1 MSSQF
6 AASFHSASKASA
18 TTLFIL
24 SRMPDLAA
32 PLVRVER
39 GGVEEAIHLGHLAVV
54 DAGGRLQASLGDPGR
69 VTYFRSCAKPFQ
81 AIGSLSAGIAA
92 RYELGAEHIAIM
104 AASHNGEPRHVE
116 IVRDLLRRAG
126 IAESDLQ
133 CGAHWP
139 YYEPAATAARQQMD
153 EPLAV
158 FNNCSGKHAGM
169 LAAARAPG
177 APLDTY
183 LDPTHPV
190 QQRIRDTV
198 EALTR
203 CPPAEIHYG
212 IDGCSAPNA
221 AVPLTAMA
229 RSFAALMTATDE
241 TPRTV
246 AAAMTQHPYLIGG
259 TDRFDTRLMEVTSG
273 RLLAKGGAAG
283 AHCTGDRRSGRGLA
297 VKLDS
302 GDGTWTA
309 VAVMAALEQP
319 GWLDQGESEALSSF
333 AMPTLRN
340 HKRVAVGTVR
350 PVFRDLVTAV

>member
-1 MSSQF
+1 
-6 AASFHSASKASA
+6 
-18 TTLFIL
+18 
-24 SRMPDLAA
+24 MPNPAA

-39 GGVEEAIHLGHLAVV
+39 GGVEEALHLGHLAVV
-54 DAGGRLQASLGDPGR
+54 DAGGQLHASLGDAAR

-92 RYELGAEHIAIM
+92 RYELGAEQIAIM

-116 IVRDLLRRAG
+116 MVRDLLRRTG
-126 IAESDLQ
+126 IAESALQ

-139 YYEPAATAARQQMD
+139 YYEPAATAARHQLD

-169 LAAARAPG
+169 LAAAHG
-177 APLDTY
+177 LDAPLDTY
-183 LDPTHPV
+183 LDPGHPV
-190 QQRIRDTV
+190 QQHIRGV
-198 EALTR
+198 IEAFTGCLPSDIR
-203 CPPAEIHYG
+203 YG

-221 AVPLTAMA
+221 AVPLSALA
-229 RSFAALMTATDE
+229 RSFAALVTSSDE
-241 TPRTV
+241 AAGAV
-246 AAAMTQHPYLIGG
+246 VAAMTQHPFLIGG

-309 VAVMAALEQP
+309 VAVMAALERL
-319 GWLDQGESEALSSF
+319 GWLEQAERDALGNF
-333 AMPTLRN
+333 ATPTLRN

-350 PVFRDLVTAV
+350 PIFRDLVTAV

>member
-1 MSSQF
+1 
-6 AASFHSASKASA
+6 
-18 TTLFIL
+18 
-24 SRMPDLAA
+24 MPELAA

-39 GGVEEAIHLGHLAVV
+39 GGVEEAIHLGRGAVA
-54 DAGGRLQASLGDPGR
+54 DAGGRVHAGLGAPEH

-81 AIGSLSAGIAA
+81 TIGSLSAGIAA

-139 YYEPAATAARQQMD
+139 YYEPAATAARHQMD

-169 LAAARAPG
+169 LVAARALD
-177 APLDTY
+177 APLSTY
-183 LDPTHPV
+183 LDPAHPV
-190 QQRIRDTV
+190 QQRIREV
-198 EALTR
+198 IEAFTG
-203 CPPAEIHYG
+203 CAPAEIHYG

-229 RSFAALMTATDE
+229 RSFAALMTASDE

-246 AAAMTQHPYLIGG
+246 PAAMTQHPYLIGG

-283 AHCTGDRRSGRGLA
+283 AHGTGDRRSGRGVA
-297 VKLDS
+297 RKLDS
-302 GDGTWTA
+302 GDGTWTP
-309 VAVMAALEQP
+309 VAVMAALERL
-319 GWLDQGESEALSSF
+319 GWLDPGERDALTSF
-333 AMPTLRN
+333 SPANPRQ
-340 HKRVAVGTVR
+340 HKRGAGGNGR
-350 PVFRDLVTAV
+350 PLFPGPLTAL